1 MSAVS
6 SGSSAAAG
14 SDPATNQAN
23 FGANEWLV
31 EELYQRY
38 LADPGSVDRAWWSFF
53 ADYTPALANGTG
65 PQPVITAPAPPQPS
79 QAPPPPPPQAAQA
92 AAPAPAPAQAPPAAA
107 PPAAAPQA
115 AAPPAVAGAEISR
128 LRGSAAR
135 TVTNMTASLSVPTAT
150 SVRSV
155 PAKLLA
161 DNRIVIN
168 NHLKRGRGGKVSFTH
183 LIGYAVSRR
192 SRRCRR

>member
-14 SDPATNQAN
+14 SDPATSQAN

-92 AAPAPAPAQAPPAAA
+92 AAPVPAP
-107 PPAAAPQA
+107 
-115 AAPPAVAGAEISR
+115 
-128 LRGSAAR
+128 
-135 TVTNMTASLSVPTAT
+135 
-150 SVRSV
+150 V
-155 PAKLLA
+155 PAQ
-161 DNRIVIN
+161 
-168 NHLKRGRGGKVSFTH
+168 
-183 LIGYAVSRR
+183 SRP
-192 SRRCRR
+192 RRQGVVHAPSPT